1 MMDMQAWD
9 GKAGIRGKALEMDM
23 RTDEEVREEPFCKAW
38 ESNAQAGASNLTAAG
53 GKEGAEGR

>member
-1 MMDMQAWD
+1 
-9 GKAGIRGKALEMDM
+9 MDM

-53 GKEGAEGR
+53 GKERAEGR